1 MKRKKIL
8 ICIDIDVIVRH
19 FIANNTFSYLE
30 DNFEVIYAL
39 NDDRSQLLTNK
50 IINAKIPQNKIRE
63 THIPRKRVGRWF
75 LLYIVTLL

>member
-30 DNFEVIYAL
+30 DNFEVVYAL

-50 IINAKIPQNKIRE
+50 IINAKINSIEFPL
-63 THIPRKRVGRWF
+63 GM
-75 LLYIVTLL
+75 